1 MISRVH
7 SSILQGID
15 AIGCEVEAD
24 VVTATS
30 DSKPDIRLVGLAE
43 AAVKESV
50 SRIQAALRNSG
61 YRWPGP
67 KVTIGLAPAEVK
79 KDSAGF
85 DLPIAIAVMIAGGQ
99 FFTEKIDDYLMLGEL
114 ALDGR
119 LRAVRG
125 ALAAAMHAA
134 GKGILGIILP
144 ADNAAEAAV
153 VEGVEV
159 IGVNFLS
166 DAVGFLTDE
175 LPVEPTTVDL
185 DEVFAVAGRYEA
197 DFSDVRGQESAKRA
211 MTIAAA
217 GHHNIIMLGPPGSG
231 KTMLAK
237 RIPTILPPLTPAES
251 LETTR
256 VYSSRGLLEPGESLM
271 AVRPVRTPHHSSS
284 SAALIGGGAI
294 PQPGE
299 VSLAHHGVLFLDE
312 FPEFARPTLEMIRQP
327 LEDGWVTIPRV
338 HSTMKFPA
346 RIMLVAAMNPC
357 PCGYFTDP
365 KRRCKC
371 SPFQIERYLSRISG
385 PLIDRIDI
393 HIEVPPVPWKQLRA
407 TGDGTGSA
415 DMRDQVMRARDIQR
429 ARFGGQEPVAGSREE
444 APRDSERGTRNPEQ
458 QEATGG
464 APAVGSFLDG
474 EDNASDAENP
484 QSASAKATAD
494 RSAIRSP
501 QSNPSAVPLR
511 PPTSDLRPSSS
522 SSSTTT
528 TNATM
533 TSRQVRRFCK
543 LDAAGE
549 ALLKQ
554 AMTELGLSA
563 RAHDKVL
570 RIARTIAD
578 LEAAE
583 SIQSH
588 HLAEAIQYRRLDRK
602 L

>member
-15 AIGCEVEAD
+15 AVACEVEAD
-24 VVTATS
+24 VSRGQTGEL
-30 DSKPDIRLVGLAE
+30 KLVGLAE
-43 AAVKESV
+43 ASVKESV

-67 KVTIGLAPAEVK
+67 KVTINLAPADVK
-79 KDSAGF
+79 KDSAAF
-85 DLPIAIAVMIAGGQ
+85 DLPIAIAVCMAGGM
-99 FFTEKIDDYLMLGEL
+99 FASEKAEEYLMIGEL

-119 LRAVRG
+119 VRAVKG
-125 ALAAAMHAA
+125 ALATALQALRQ
-134 GKGILGIILP
+134 GSGDSDQPIRGVIVP

-153 VEGVEV
+153 VDGIDV
-159 IGVNFLS
+159 IPVRYLT

-175 LPVEPTTVDL
+175 LPIEPVGVDL
-185 DEVFAVAGRYEA
+185 DEIFAVSSRYDV
-197 DFSDVRGQESAKRA
+197 DFADVRGQESAKRA
-211 MTIAAA
+211 LTVVAA
-217 GHHNIIMLGPPGSG
+217 GHHNLLMIGPPGAG

-237 RIPTILPPLTPAES
+237 RLPTILPPLTLAES

-256 VYSSRGLLEPGESLM
+256 VYSSRGLLEPGQSLM
-271 AVRPVRTPHHSSS
+271 AVRPVRTPHHSTSA
-284 SAALIGGGAI
+284 AALIGGGAI

-312 FPEFARPTLEMIRQP
+312 FPEFARATLEMIRQP
-327 LEDGWVTIPRV
+327 LEDGSVTIPRV
-338 HSTMKFPA
+338 HATLKFPA
-346 RIMLVAAMNPC
+346 SMMLVAAMNPC

-365 KRRCKC
+365 KRQCKC

-393 HIEVPPVPWKQLRA
+393 HVEVPPVPWRQLRA
-407 TGDGTGSA
+407 EGPAAEGQTSA
-415 DMRDQVMRARDIQR
+415 QIREQVVRARQVQR
-429 ARFGGQEPVAGSREE
+429 RRFAAATKQDP
-444 APRDSERGTRNPEQ
+444 PE
-458 QEATGG
+458 T
-464 APAVGSFLDG
+464 
-474 EDNASDAENP
+474 
-484 QSASAKATAD
+484 ATAETE
-494 RSAIRSP
+494 AVA
-501 QSNPSAVPLR
+501 NPKSQIANR
-511 PPTSDLRPSSS
+511 KSKIANRPSSS
-522 SSSTTT
+522 TT

-533 TSRQVRRFCK
+533 SSRQVRRYCK
-543 LDAAGE
+543 LDEAGE

-578 LEAAE
+578 IEGE
-583 SIQSH
+583 EHIQSH